1 MNHDSITPLTPDE
14 ALHAFMD
21 GELDLSYEQ
30 RLFDELAGDPLLRQ
44 EMKDALVI
52 REAVR
57 KDLVAAP
64 SSGEAALLAAL
75 GGTTGATA
83 VTTGASVTAAGGTT
97 FLAGLS
103 YTVGGMVAG
112 FLIAFLFFQPGDVTN
127 DVQADRT
134 GIDFGRSTAVVDR
147 SGRPGDAE
155 QALPVRVDTVFAVR
169 YVEPAPRP
177 VQREEIVAQTPS
189 PVSTPTA
196 TESRELP
203 VTSSAM
209 AQTFARPTFD
219 GQHSLALNQP
229 LSPGTYAPQVRFR
242 IRTLASGLQSGES
255 TPVSVSESI
264 MPNTAFS
271 ITYPVGDRHYVGL
284 EMGQESFKQ
293 QFNGILN
300 GREIQYTQVPVL
312 LWFGATYEYQGDE
325 LPFLAG
331 LSPFVNSTL
340 GFAVQQGPLA
350 RATLGLAYQ
359 PVGPLRFTLGLD
371 ASALAY
377 QFESNWYA
385 APKFGLSYGLSI
397 DLGAIR

>member
-112 FLIAFLFFQPGDVTN
+112 FLIAFLFFQPGDVPN
-127 DVQADRT
+127 P
-134 GIDFGRSTAVVDR
+134 VDR
-147 SGRPGDAE
+147 SGRTGDAE